1 MVDNIQGTQGM
12 SGRQWAA
19 PAPLTDDQK
28 SQVQSILSQYDSK
41 NVTATDAKSIFK
53 AFREAGIGPS
63 PDLRDAISKAGFD
76 AQQLRS
82 LAQPEG
88 SSGHHHHHHGAQG
101 AGQSGTAASGQG
113 LNTSALQSL
122 QSILGQY
129 DLTNL
134 SDDQKSG
141 LMTQLNNA
149 GLLQSGYTINLSA

>member
-1 MVDNIQGTQGM
+1 MFDRIQGTQGM
-12 SGRQWAA
+12 SGRPWEA

-28 SQVQSILSQYDSK
+28 SQIQSILSQYDSK
-41 NVTATDAKSIFK
+41 NLTASDAKAIFK

-63 PDLRDAISKAGFD
+63 PDLRQAISSAGFD
-76 AQQLRS
+76 PEQLRS

-88 SSGHHHHHHGAQG
+88 SQGHHHHHHGAQG
-101 AGQSGTAASGQG
+101 AGGSGQASDQS

-134 SDDQKSG
+134 SADQQASLTK
-141 LMTQLNNA
+141 QLSDA
-149 GLLQSGYTINLSA
+149 GLLHYGYSIDLSA